1 MQRAMIKRTLTSLL
15 VFFGVLSAS
24 ASQVGVYCMMGSE
37 GSQLYRD
44 QNIRM
49 EIALTLN
56 GTAVLEVEN
65 LTDKVM
71 YIDLARSFVW
81 VNGASTSLIQPRMD
95 SFEPEDRLL
104 TIAPHGVNT
113 IYAWEQLPLLLNPQ
127 MIYVGEPKS
136 WGNTSKGRFLDTNK
150 KFSKGDKRRYTRRT
164 TPLALAADIEYRFT
178 EDGEAEPRIKV
189 SDYVEFIKVESNMW
203 VDKHGKLVNPR
214 LFPHPCFAFRSGK
227 TGGAVLGEALAL
239 TAAAGLI
246 VLGAAVAPEVPASA
260 W

>member
-1 MQRAMIKRTLTSLL
+1 MIKRTLTSLL

-81 VNGASTSLIQPRMD
+81 VNGASTSLIQPRID
-95 SFEPEDRLL
+95 SFEPKERLL

-136 WGNTSKGRFLDTNK
+136 WGNTSRGRFLDTNK

-189 SDYVEFIKVESNMW
+189 SDYVESIKVESNMW

-246 VLGAAVAPEVPASA
+246 VLGAAIAPEVPASA

>member
-1 MQRAMIKRTLTSLL
+1 MIKRTLTSLL

-95 SFEPEDRLL
+95 SFEVEERLL
-104 TIAPHGVNT
+104 TIAPHGANT

-178 EDGEAEPRIKV
+178 EDGEAKPRIKV
-189 SDYVEFIKVESNMW
+189 SDYVESIKVESNMW

-246 VLGAAVAPEVPASA
+246 VLGAAVAPETPASA

>member
-1 MQRAMIKRTLTSLL
+1 MIKRTLASLL

-37 GSQLYRD
+37 GSEMYCD
-44 QNIRM
+44 QNIRLQ
-49 EIALTLN
+49 IALTID

-65 LTDKVM
+65 FTSQVM

-81 VNGASTSLIQPRMD
+81 VNGASKSLINPRME
-95 SFEPEDRLL
+95 SFETEERML
-104 TIAPHGVNT
+104 TIAPHGANT

-150 KFSKGDKRRYTRRT
+150 KFHKGDKRRYTRHT

-178 EDGEAEPRIKV
+178 EDGEAEPRVKV
-189 SDYVEFIKVESNMW
+189 SDYVESVKVESNMW

-227 TGGAVLGEALAL
+227 TGGAVLSEALGL
-239 TAAAGLI
+239 TAVAGLI
-246 VLGAAVAPEVPASA
+246 VLGAVVAPDEYQP
-260 W
+260 

>member
-1 MQRAMIKRTLTSLL
+1 MIKRTLTSLL

-37 GSQLYRD
+37 GSQIYRD
-44 QNIRM
+44 QDIRM

-81 VNGASTSLIQPRMD
+81 VNGASKSLSQPRMD

-104 TIAPHGVNT
+104 TIAPRGVNT

-150 KFSKGDKRRYTRRT
+150 KFRKGDKRRYTRRT

-189 SDYVEFIKVESNMW
+189 SDYVESIKVESNMW

-227 TGGAVLGEALAL
+227 TGGSVLAEALGL

-246 VLGAAVAPEVPASA
+246 VLGAAVAPDAPASA

>member
-1 MQRAMIKRTLTSLL
+1 MIKRTLTSLL

-37 GSQLYRD
+37 GSQIYCD
-44 QNIRM
+44 HNIRLQ
-49 EIALTLN
+49 IALTID
-56 GTAVLEVEN
+56 GTAVLEAEN
-65 LTDKVM
+65 FTDQVM

-81 VNGASTSLIQPRMD
+81 VNGASKSLVEPRAQ
-95 SFEPEDRLL
+95 SFETEERLVP
-104 TIAPHGVNT
+104 IAPHGVNT
-113 IYAWEQLPLLLNPQ
+113 IFAWEQLPLLLNPQ

-150 KFSKGDKRRYTRRT
+150 KFQKGDKRRYTRRT

-178 EDGEAEPRIKV
+178 EDGEAEPRVKV
-189 SDYVEFIKVESNMW
+189 SDYVESIKVESNMW

-246 VLGAAVAPEVPASA
+246 VLGAAIAPETTVAA

>member
-1 MQRAMIKRTLTSLL
+1 MIKRTLTSLL

-37 GSQLYRD
+37 GTQIYRD

-81 VNGASTSLIQPRMD
+81 VNGASTSLSQPRMD
-95 SFEPEDRLL
+95 SFEAEDRLL

-136 WGNTSKGRFLDTNK
+136 WGNTSRGRFLDTNK
-150 KFSKGDKRRYTRRT
+150 KFS
-164 TPLALAADIEYRFT
+164 A
-178 EDGEAEPRIKV
+178 
-189 SDYVEFIKVESNMW
+189 
-203 VDKHGKLVNPR
+203 
-214 LFPHPCFAFRSGK
+214 
-227 TGGAVLGEALAL
+227 
-239 TAAAGLI
+239 
-246 VLGAAVAPEVPASA
+246 
-260 W
+260 